1 MQIIKS
7 LAVAALVVSLAA
19 CSHKT
24 VNVDGATITTDDK
37 DNKTMTVTTKD
48 GTATVGKDAVDL
60 SKIGVPIYPGAQ
72 QGEGGMSVA
81 NGTTQMTTM
90 TTSDSFD
97 KVYDWYKGQLPNG
110 SDKLKMTQGSTSSA
124 EFEIGGENKGDAQTV
139 VTISGQTD
147 KTTILIVKG
156 VK

>member
-1 MQIIKS
+1 
-7 LAVAALVVSLAA
+7 
-19 CSHKT
+19 
-24 VNVDGATITTDDK
+24 
-37 DNKTMTVTTKD
+37 
-48 GTATVGKDAVDL
+48 
-60 SKIGVPIYPGAQ
+60 
-72 QGEGGMSVA
+72 
-81 NGTTQMTTM
+81 MTTM